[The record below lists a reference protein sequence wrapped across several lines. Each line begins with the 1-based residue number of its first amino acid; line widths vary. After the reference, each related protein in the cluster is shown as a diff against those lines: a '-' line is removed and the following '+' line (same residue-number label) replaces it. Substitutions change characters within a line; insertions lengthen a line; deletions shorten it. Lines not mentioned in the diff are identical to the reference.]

1 MIEDKNNTFEN
12 NVERTQKEFQ
22 SLNQEKELELRMY
35 FFVPYNI
42 SPIQQG
48 IQTGHALGRH
58 CLKYGR
64 YNPNHIVWD
73 FLEKWETFIIL
84 NGGTTNDERDFEMIP
99 AGSLNLIGDQLHDND
114 IEFAYMIEPDLNH
127 ALTALSIIVDE
138 RVFNRK
144 EYPNFVD
151 YILDVKMYPEAREE
165 APAQNIVML
174 KMQSDEKLQEMFP
187 EYYKEW
193 VRFLG
198 GIKNVFLRDLLKDK
212 KLA

>member
-1 MIEDKNNTFEN
+1 MEELEKGLPIE
-12 NVERTQKEFQ
+12 
-22 SLNQEKELELRMY
+22 EKELELRMY

-48 IQTGHALGRH
+48 IQAGHALGRH
-58 CLKYGR
+58 CLRYGR
-64 YNPNHIVWD
+64 HDPQHIIWD
-73 FLEKWETFIIL
+73 FLEKWETWIIL

-99 AGSLNLIGDQLHDND
+99 AGSLNLIGDQLQDND
-114 IEFAYMIEPDLNH
+114 IEFAYMVEPDLNH

-144 EYPNFVD
+144 DYPDFVNWL
-151 YILDVKMYPEAREE
+151 LDIKMTPEGKEEAGKNNPELWVKLRLYPET
-165 APAQNIVML
+165 Q
-174 KMQSDEKLQEMFP
+174 QEMFP

-193 VRFLG
+193 VRFMG
-198 GIKNVFLRDLLKDK
+198 GVKNVFLRELTKDK

>member
-1 MIEDKNNTFEN
+1 MIEEIEN
-12 NVERTQKEFQ
+12 
-22 SLNQEKELELRMY
+22 LNEEKELELRMY

-48 IQTGHALGRH
+48 IQAGHALGRH
-58 CLKYGR
+58 CLRYGR
-64 YNPNHIVWD
+64 HDPQHIIWD
-73 FLEKWETFIIL
+73 FLEKWETWIIL

-99 AGSLNLIGDQLHDND
+99 AGSLNLIGDQLQDND
-114 IEFAYMIEPDLNH
+114 IEFAYMVEPDLNH

-144 EYPNFVD
+144 DYPDFVNWL
-151 YILDVKMYPEAREE
+151 LDIKMTPEGKEEAGKNNPELWVKLRLYPET
-165 APAQNIVML
+165 Q
-174 KMQSDEKLQEMFP
+174 QEMFP

-193 VRFLG
+193 VRFMG
-198 GIKNVFLRDLLKDK
+198 GVKNVFLRELTKDK